1 MNTPTIPN
9 PHTFRQNLLAWYARG
24 HRAMPWR
31 DGQHSSPYHIW
42 LAEIMLQQTTVAAVI
57 PYYQRFLVRFPT
69 VQSLAAAPIDDILAL
84 WQGLGY
90 YRRAHLLHKCAQ
102 TIITDYNGRFPASE
116 FELLGL
122 PGLGPYTAA
131 VVAATAFNQPANVVD
146 GNVERVISRIFRI
159 ADPLP
164 ASKPK
169 IRTAAALLTSPEEP
183 RLYANAIMELGSQV
197 CTPANPQCL
206 ACPVATQCQ
215 ALAHGDQ
222 TTYPAKTPKKMVP
235 HHTAIA
241 WLVTDTSG
249 HIYLQQRPP
258 TGLLASLWEL
268 PHSGWE
274 PKAQLRQPPL
284 PLTNPQPAGSY
295 THTFSH
301 FKLTLELQHATTPS
315 IPAANR
321 FTPNHLPPLPTL
333 MQKALQTA
341 LNHPKNEAPA

>member
-1 MNTPTIPN
+1 MNTPAIPN
-9 PHTFRQNLLAWYARG
+9 PHTFRTNLLEWYARG

-31 DGQHSSPYHIW
+31 DEQYSSPYHIW

-57 PYYQRFLVRFPT
+57 PYYQRFLARFPT

-90 YRRAHLLHKCAQ
+90 YRRAHLLQKCAQ
-102 TIITDYNGRFPASE
+102 TIVKDYDGHFPTTEAA
-116 FELLGL
+116 FLAL

-131 VVAATAFNQPANVVD
+131 VIAATAFNQPANVVD
-146 GNVERVISRIFRI
+146 GNVERVITRVFRI

-164 ASKPK
+164 ASKPQ
-169 IRTAAALLTSPEEP
+169 IRAAAALLASPEEP

-206 ACPVATQCQ
+206 VCPVATDCN
-215 ALAHGDQ
+215 ARAHGDQ
-222 TTYPAKTPKKMVP
+222 TAYPVKTPKKAVP
-235 HHTAIA
+235 HHTAQA
-241 WLVTDTSG
+241 WLITDAAG
-249 HIYLQQRPP
+249 HVYLQQRAA

-274 PKAQLRQPPL
+274 PKSTPQPPPL
-284 PLTNPQPAGSY
+284 PLTNITPAGSY

-301 FKLTLELQHATTPS
+301 FKLTLHLSHATVTV

-321 FTPNHLPPLPTL
+321 FRPTSLPPLATL
-333 MQKALQTA
+333 MSKALHTA
-341 LNHPKNEAPA
+341 LAHTH